1 MRITATWTLGENHYL
16 RLWRPGVN
24 PDAESATPDYGPGGN
39 GRPSAYFQSRVF
51 PDQEA
56 LGLVF
61 TGTSRWLEVRS
72 PEESN
77 PGPRTRRPIPG
88 EGSAKPGL
96 TDPVSIPAGTWI
108 LRAYHRAG
116 GSPQVCDP
124 ASQERPKQ
132 VEGHNY
138 DLRIELPRVTYRPSV
153 KIDRPANDS
162 LHAERFVEVAGRA
175 GYPPH
180 TQRPPGVR
188 EETAPPLGNVGY
200 SWEGITNWEVPGS
213 SRGATGGEPT
223 IPRITLYMHG
233 QSDAHPTPETGCVG
247 QGEQDVV
254 LCNGPFPPALGVPG
268 RLTATINVPTFTAN
282 QRVAR
287 RPGLRRQPDGHEHL
301 LRLRSRVRTR
311 GHDGPVRLA
320 RPDARHA
327 RDRRGQRQPAAAAGN
342 ARQRSGHRSAANP
355 PQSHPYPQNRPLSPA
370 LRVAWDPAERASRY
384 EVYRSTIRRSRT
396 VARVSTP
403 VRARPARR
411 LRRRRRTS
419 LPATIARGSA
429 TRTPAS
435 RSS

>member
-1 MRITATWTLGENHYL
+1 VRDGVQPVSPIGIGQPPGAPPQRYGQHFIDVPPNTDRLRITAMWTLGENHYL

-77 PGPRTRRPIPG
+77 PG
-88 EGSAKPGL
+88 
-96 TDPVSIPAGTWI
+96 
-108 LRAYHRAG
+108 
-116 GSPQVCDP
+116 PQVCDP